1 MAAEFLVSGP
11 RRPLAEQRRRGRCHV
26 WLPGGGE
33 AGEDGSG
40 GGRKG
45 SVTEPGG
52 GTVHG
57 ARSRSARKPSR
68 LFFFFF
74 LAWACAMGNGTLAQ
88 ALDVLE
94 WLSGYPCVLSSAHFA
109 PVPRS
114 FSLLCGVYFGIS
126 P

>member
-74 LAWACAMGNGTLAQ
+74 FGVGVCDGEWDAC
-88 ALDVLE
+88 
-94 WLSGYPCVLSSAHFA
+94 P
-109 PVPRS
+109 
-114 FSLLCGVYFGIS
+114 SLGRA
-126 P
+126 